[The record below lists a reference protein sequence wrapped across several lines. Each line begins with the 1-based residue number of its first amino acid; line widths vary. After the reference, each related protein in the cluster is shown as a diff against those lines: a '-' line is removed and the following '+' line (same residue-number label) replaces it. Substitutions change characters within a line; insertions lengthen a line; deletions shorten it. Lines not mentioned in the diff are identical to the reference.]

1 MFLKVSNAKTD
12 STVQTVSQDNQEKQA
27 HYGLLQR
34 YWLTDLKIYKI
45 SAKAK
50 LWRPIGGP
58 VVGATED
65 AMPKQASV
73 SFLRHSDNQLEQSHS
88 VCGRSNWL
96 EHSQT
101 SITPAAESKCAV
113 YSDLLH
119 ISIYSIFLLI
129 EVCRGC
135 TLKLTV

>member
-1 MFLKVSNAKTD
+1 METYRWTCGRCYRGRYAKT
-12 STVQTVSQDNQEKQA
+12 SICT
-27 HYGLLQR
+27 
-34 YWLTDLKIYKI
+34 
-45 SAKAK
+45 
-50 LWRPIGGP
+50 
-58 VVGATED
+58 
-65 AMPKQASV
+65 V
-73 SFLRHSDNQLEQSHS
+73 SFLRRSDNQLEQSHS

-129 EVCRGC
+129 EVCGGC
-135 TLKLTV
+135 TLKLTVSSAAEMDRKQNTSNSYTS

>member
-1 MFLKVSNAKTD
+1 MFLKVSNAKID
-12 STVQTVSQDNQEKQA
+12 SIEQTVSQDNQEKQA

-45 SAKAK
+45 
-50 LWRPIGGP
+50 
-58 VVGATED
+58 
-65 AMPKQASV
+65 
-73 SFLRHSDNQLEQSHS
+73 
-88 VCGRSNWL
+88 SNWL

-135 TLKLTV
+135 TLKLTVSSAAEMDRKQNTSNSYTS

>member
-1 MFLKVSNAKTD
+1 
-12 STVQTVSQDNQEKQA
+12 
-27 HYGLLQR
+27 
-34 YWLTDLKIYKI
+34 
-45 SAKAK
+45 
-50 LWRPIGGP
+50 
-58 VVGATED
+58 
-65 AMPKQASV
+65 MPKQASV
-73 SFLRHSDNQLEQSHS
+73 SFLRRSDNQLEQSHS

-129 EVCRGC
+129 EVCGGC
-135 TLKLTV
+135 TLKLSLICCRDGSETGFLHFLNFLLIQPVLTPEV